1 MSKIYTRTGDGG
13 QTSLMGG
20 TRVCKTHPRLEAYG
34 TIDELSSHLGLLLSM
49 LRKEHTASRDNHALL
64 HDNHTLP
71 HEEYTLL
78 HDDHTMQCNE
88 HAMQYNEHAMQRADH
103 TRNFLLDI
111 QHTLFGVST
120 LLATEAESA
129 YRPAPLSEE
138 AVAAL
143 ESEIDVLQADV
154 PPLRAFVI
162 PGGCAAAAQ
171 AHVCRTV
178 CRRAERRVL
187 LLDEQVSVDENV
199 KRYINRLSDYL
210 FILARHLNFIDGTPE
225 IEHR

>member
-13 QTSLMGG
+13 QTSLVGG

-49 LRKEHTASRDNHALL
+49 LRKEHTTSC
-64 HDNHTLP
+64 DNHTLLRKEQAMS
-71 HEEYTLL
+71 HGDHTLL
-78 HDDHTMQCNE
+78 H
-88 HAMQYNEHAMQRADH
+88 NEHAMQRGDH

>member
-13 QTSLMGG
+13 QTSLVGG

-49 LRKEHTASRDNHALL
+49 LRKEHTTSRDNR
-64 HDNHTLP
+64 
-71 HEEYTLL
+71 
-78 HDDHTMQCNE
+78 
-88 HAMQYNEHAMQRADH
+88 AMLCDEHAMQRGDH
-103 TRNFLLDI
+103 IRNFLLDI